1 MTAPRSSAVSF
12 AKAASSG
19 ATSHYFRCEDV
30 HRRRSRSEDSLAN
43 CAAKSLEPAAVGAGE
58 GLGPVEAGRP
68 GLGLDSQ
75 AMAELQSL
83 CGPRGGTQDCS
94 DISDTEE
101 EDDDAELANLG
112 EEEGEED
119 RHKMSKMIRCGPWTI
134 SFSHPFWQVVSGR
147 REAAGVLPGSD
158 GADGRVLRGQG
169 GGRGED

>member
-1 MTAPRSSAVSF
+1 MSF

-19 ATSHYFRCEDV
+19 ATSPVHYFRCEDV
-30 HRRRSRSEDSLAN
+30 HLRRSRSEDSLAN
-43 CAAKSLEPAAVGAGE
+43 CAAKPLEPGAVRAGE

-68 GLGLDSQ
+68 GLGLSSQ
-75 AMAELQSL
+75 AVAELQSL

-119 RHKMSKMIRCGPWTI
+119 RHKMSKMIRYVPCI
-134 SFSHPFWQVVSGR
+134 SFSHLFFQVVSGR
-147 REAAGVLPGSD
+147 RATAGVFPSSD
-158 GADGRVLRGQG
+158 GADGQVLGGQG
-169 GGRGED
+169 GGRGQD